1 MQINDRQKHIYLLVQ
16 IISIYNNNI
25 LYLNKIRF
33 EFGAILSLL
42 CSNFLSED

>member
-16 IISIYNNNI
+16 IISIYNI

-33 EFGAILSLL
+33 EFGTILSLL